1 MTFTFKLARRLA
13 VSHRAALLLPVGM
26 LAACGGGDSLAPA
39 STSTAAS
46 RAVLTPRNATL
57 SLGRTLQFA
66 AFQRLNG
73 GDSVPVANV
82 SWTASGGS
90 IQPTG
95 VFRAETP
102 GSYRVIAR
110 VQNGGVAESS
120 DTAVVQVIDTA
131 TSQTP
136 TAAPPVPPSDPSALR
151 RHEPSGMSLITV
163 RDFDG
168 PGEQGW
174 LEGPR
179 SGLVGFVRD
188 QQAPTGAGSV
198 GQITFPAGFAG
209 GAAPAFAAR
218 EQLPQD
224 RRFRTTYVSYWVKIS
239 ANWYGHS
246 VVNKIGFVWIG
257 GKPKCDPAIKGAG
270 TGPLYFQMRLQNL
283 AGQPDV
289 NLPNNLGPG
298 AFARG
303 QWHHVE
309 LVLQANTAG
318 TAAPNGQAHWWL
330 DDQPVGSATNIAWV
344 GAGESDTWE
353 AFSWWP
359 VWGGLGQNVPADQYM
374 WMDQYYASG
383 K

>member
-13 VSHRAALLLPVGM
+13 VSHRAALVLPVGI
-26 LAACGGGDSLAPA
+26 LAACGGSDSLAPA
-39 STSTAAS
+39 AASTAGS

-66 AFQRLNG
+66 AFQRLEG
-73 GDSVPVANV
+73 GDSVPAANV
-82 SWTASGGS
+82 SWTASGGL

-95 VFRAETP
+95 VFRAEMP
-102 GSYRVIAR
+102 GNYRVIGH
-110 VQNGGVAESS
+110 VTNGAAESS

-131 TSQTP
+131 ASQ
-136 TAAPPVPPSDPSALR
+136 PPSPADPSALR
-151 RHEPSGMSLITV
+151 RHEPGGMSLITA
-163 RDFDG
+163 RDFDR

-198 GQITFPAGFAG
+198 GQIKFPAGFAG

-218 EQLPQD
+218 EELPQD

-239 ANWYGHS
+239 ANWYGHP

-283 AGQPDV
+283 AGQLDV
-289 NLPNNLGPG
+289 NLPNNLGSG

-309 LVLQANTAG
+309 LVLVANTAG
-318 TAAPNGQAHWWL
+318 SAAPNGEAHWWL
-330 DDQPVGSATNIAWV
+330 DDEPVGSATNIAWV
-344 GAGESDTWE
+344 GAGEGDTWE
-353 AFSWWP
+353 TFSWWP